1 MSQNQWSELF
11 NKFGL
16 IEYLGN
22 VQWEILDPIK
32 YIWTR
37 NNLLYLDE
45 DGLPILAEKVAEFKG
60 QKPIVLCDSYA
71 KIVPKGASEKDE
83 GFSEPLYE
91 SQEVVAPSD
100 ATTIVIHHSGST
112 DSN

>member
-83 GFSEPLYE
+83 GFS
-91 SQEVVAPSD
+91 
-100 ATTIVIHHSGST
+100 
-112 DSN
+112 